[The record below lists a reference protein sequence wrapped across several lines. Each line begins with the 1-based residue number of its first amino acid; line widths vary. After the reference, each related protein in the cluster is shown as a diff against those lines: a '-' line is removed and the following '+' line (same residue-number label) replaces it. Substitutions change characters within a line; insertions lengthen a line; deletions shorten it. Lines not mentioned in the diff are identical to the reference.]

1 MKLKRIVTLVLFI
14 CICFSSSVS
23 AELFSSEALL
33 SAEAFVVEI
42 DKNDYRSAYANAA
55 PILKLISQ
63 QDAWVKQQGLSFRL
77 LGKSL
82 KRQLMTVRSRESY
95 PGFPDGNYLIV
106 CYQTQT
112 EYKSKAI
119 EVLLLKEQGQ
129 VWQVCKY
136 SIR

>member
-1 MKLKRIVTLVLFI
+1 MKQKKIIVLILFI
-14 CICFSSSVS
+14 CACFSSIAF

-42 DKNDYRSAYANAA
+42 DKSDYRSAYANAA
-55 PILKLISQ
+55 PILRLISQ
-63 QDAWVKQQGLSFRL
+63 QDAWTEQQSLSFQL
-77 LGKSL
+77 LGKAL
-82 KRQLMTVRSRESY
+82 KRQLMTVRSRDSY

-112 EYKSKAI
+112 EYKSKAV

-129 VWQVCKY
+129 GWQVCKY